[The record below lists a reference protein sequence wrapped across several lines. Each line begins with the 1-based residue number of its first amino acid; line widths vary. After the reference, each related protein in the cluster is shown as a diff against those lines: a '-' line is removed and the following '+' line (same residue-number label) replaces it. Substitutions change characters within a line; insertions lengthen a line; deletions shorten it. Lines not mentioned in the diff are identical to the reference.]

1 MKQYENKEELK
12 EEIRKT
18 YKKYIDEFN
27 DIDESLKNKR
37 IEEVDRTP
45 AENLSYQVGWT
56 TLLLKWEE
64 DEKKGIQVKTPSD
77 KFKWNELGKLYEGFN
92 QKYSKLSLE
101 ELKNILDENVN
112 KTYKMID
119 NMTEDE
125 LFKPHMRKWADGVT
139 KTAVWEVYKFI
150 NINTVAPFK
159 TFRTKIRKYKKFTE
173 NSWHLKNI
181 IVLCNS
187 CRKKTTVIFLSKI
200 NYKKMKKTVD
210 RLLRRWYHIEVVAW
224 GNKTFVKV
232 K

>member
-1 MKQYENKEELK
+1 M
-12 EEIRKT
+12 
-18 YKKYIDEFN
+18 
-27 DIDESLKNKR
+27 
-37 IEEVDRTP
+37 DRTP

-173 NSWHLKNI
+173 NS
-181 IVLCNS
+181 
-187 CRKKTTVIFLSKI
+187 
-200 NYKKMKKTVD
+200 
-210 RLLRRWYHIEVVAW
+210 
-224 GNKTFVKV
+224 
-232 K
+232 